1 MKKLFS
7 LLMFCCFSLTTVFA
21 QQTTEVRGR
30 VTDENKQPLI
40 GVDVVLEGTSIGVST
55 NDKGFYELRNVPVGK
70 QTIVFS

>member
-40 GVDVVLEGTSIGVST
+40 GVDVVLEGTSIGV
-55 NDKGFYELRNVPVGK
+55 
-70 QTIVFS
+70 

>member
-7 LLMFCCFSLTTVFA
+7 VLMFYCFSLTTVFA
-21 QQTTEVRGR
+21 QQTTEVRGQ

-55 NDKGFYELRNVPVGK
+55 NDKGFYELRNVL
-70 QTIVFS
+70 